1 MKELLRTNDAVLLSF
16 VAHALEE
23 NGIDSMVL
31 DTHMSI
37 LDGSIGV
44 LPRRLMVADDDL
56 IRAERILDVARN
68 TDLTAKGVS
77 GENSEGSP

>member
-23 NGIDSMVL
+23 DGIDSMVL

-37 LDGSIGV
+37 LDGSIGI

-56 IRAERILDVARN
+56 PRAERILDIARN
-68 TDLTAKGVS
+68 TDLTV
-77 GENSEGSP
+77 EGSPDSNPEGGV